1 MIGTAMI
8 RKEFKSVE
16 SIVGY
21 ANTSQMSELRDIYI
35 TPFDT
40 AKNEIT
46 AWK

>member
-16 SIVGY
+16 SIVSKSS
-21 ANTSQMSELRDIYI
+21 TSQISKIRDIYS
-35 TPFDT
+35 TPYDI
-40 AKNEIT
+40 AKNEIN